1 MIDIWVQDLVKE
13 FIKGKKILNGLS
25 FQVDSGD
32 RVGLLGKNGTG
43 KTTVLRMLTQEIR
56 PDSGIIRIPA
66 GKKMGLISQIP
77 HFPAGFTVEDVLR
90 TAFDPLKKMER
101 ELEVLSAD
109 LQDPNKLR
117 RYGELSH
124 KFEAMGGYDTQ
135 TQLNRIAQGLSLSQ
149 EFLAQPFDTL
159 SGGEQT
165 RINLGRLILEDTDIL
180 LLDEPT
186 NHLDMHAVQWLEE
199 YLQTFKGTVLAV
211 SHDRYFLDAVVRR
224 IVEIEDGKANFYS
237 GNYSFYVQERRH
249 RLEEQRR
256 QYEKE
261 QRKVAQLEAA
271 ADKLHLWA
279 FLGNDKLHRTA
290 FSIEKRIE
298 RIQTVDKP
306 KTEHRMHQHFSA
318 KDFHGDIVLET
329 RDLSKAYDGKTLFTD
344 LNLTIRGGRER
355 IALIG
360 DNGSGKSTLLRILLK
375 EEKADRGSFLMGP
388 SVKTAYL
395 QQHAEFSDKWKTLT
409 DTLVYSHQGYTVS
422 AARDRLAAFGFRG
435 EDSQKYVAELSGGE
449 LRRLALCMVMKDET
463 NFLILDEPTNHLD
476 IASCEWIEEAIEDYP
491 GTLLMVSH
499 DRYFIRKFAERIWE
513 LKDGKII
520 DWPCGYDEYLRLSA
534 IQETA
539 APKSPNIAAP
549 KKEARSRGKREDP
562 QTLRRRITVY
572 EQKIAKSEEAQ
583 EMLQAEMDA
592 CGSDYTLWL
601 QKEEEMK
608 ILRAEWE
615 ELYAKWEEMTELL
628 ESKEQE

>member
-224 IVEIEDGKANFYS
+224 IVEIEDGKANF
-237 GNYSFYVQERRH
+237 
-249 RLEEQRR
+249 
-256 QYEKE
+256 
-261 QRKVAQLEAA
+261 
-271 ADKLHLWA
+271 
-279 FLGNDKLHRTA
+279 
-290 FSIEKRIE
+290 
-298 RIQTVDKP
+298 
-306 KTEHRMHQHFSA
+306 
-318 KDFHGDIVLET
+318 
-329 RDLSKAYDGKTLFTD
+329 
-344 LNLTIRGGRER
+344 
-355 IALIG
+355 
-360 DNGSGKSTLLRILLK
+360 
-375 EEKADRGSFLMGP
+375 
-388 SVKTAYL
+388 
-395 QQHAEFSDKWKTLT
+395 
-409 DTLVYSHQGYTVS
+409 
-422 AARDRLAAFGFRG
+422 
-435 EDSQKYVAELSGGE
+435 
-449 LRRLALCMVMKDET
+449 
-463 NFLILDEPTNHLD
+463 
-476 IASCEWIEEAIEDYP
+476 
-491 GTLLMVSH
+491 
-499 DRYFIRKFAERIWE
+499 
-513 LKDGKII
+513 
-520 DWPCGYDEYLRLSA
+520 
-534 IQETA
+534 
-539 APKSPNIAAP
+539 
-549 KKEARSRGKREDP
+549 
-562 QTLRRRITVY
+562 
-572 EQKIAKSEEAQ
+572 
-583 EMLQAEMDA
+583 
-592 CGSDYTLWL
+592 
-601 QKEEEMK
+601 
-608 ILRAEWE
+608 
-615 ELYAKWEEMTELL
+615 
-628 ESKEQE
+628 